1 MHTRSCCAWCINS
14 VHSAAANQLLHADAR
29 YTIGIGPL
37 SGSPYTFD
45 GMYYAEVMGGMSIQ
59 GHNNVSG

>member
-1 MHTRSCCAWCINS
+1 MLTM
-14 VHSAAANQLLHADAR
+14 L
-29 YTIGIGPL
+29 YTHWSITTGIGPL